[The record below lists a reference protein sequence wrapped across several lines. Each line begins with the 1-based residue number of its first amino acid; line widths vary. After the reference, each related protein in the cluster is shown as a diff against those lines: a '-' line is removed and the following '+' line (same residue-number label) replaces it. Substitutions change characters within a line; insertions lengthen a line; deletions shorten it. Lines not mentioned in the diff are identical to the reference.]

1 MSKYLAC
8 DISISQFVWR
18 NGFKGSLNTGDGGGN
33 WDGAV
38 SVESGEGRPL
48 KLVTFRN

>member
-1 MSKYLAC
+1 MSGYLAC

-18 NGFKGSLNTGDGGGN
+18 NGFKGSLNTGGGN

-38 SVESGEGRPL
+38 SVESREGRPP
-48 KLVTFRN
+48 KRVTFRN